1 MFFVRP
7 EKYGKAPKIVPFFKD
22 INIDILGKG
31 LESDEKK
38 AIDTSA
44 DSTSSAMMEASVFVC
59 QIC

>member
-1 MFFVRP
+1 M
-7 EKYGKAPKIVPFFKD
+7 
-22 INIDILGKG
+22 NIYILGKG